1 MFSPITAADNI
12 KDEFIGYISTLF
24 HISDKDYAAQFAAA
38 LREEGAIAK
47 GPYLDVSDSYKTG
60 KSLAQM
66 IEEGEVSSL
75 FHSLEG
81 DIPDGEKEIQIN
93 RGLYLH
99 QERALRKTNKGK
111 NMSENNNQ
119 SMGDLFPDLGPEV
132 PIISGVAHDST
143 ESLATVRRVPNEPGM
158 AAKVFT
164 MLAEAGVNVDMIVQ
178 ASASTGT
185 ADISFTVPGTAAAK
199 VQEVLQEKQ
208 GELGFQS
215 FDVDP
220 NVGKVAVVGVGMKT
234 HSGLAAKF
242 FNALSD
248 KGVNVLMISTSEI
261 RIAALVP
268 LEQLNDAVKALHTA
282 YGLDADQVEAVVY
295 GGTGR

>member
-66 IEEGEVSSL
+66 IEEGEASSL

-111 NMSENNNQ
+111 NLIVTTGTGSGKTEC
-119 SMGDLFPDLGPEV
+119 FII
-132 PIISGVAHDST
+132 PIINHLLREGRRRYPFIRRQSDS
-143 ESLATVRRVPNEPGM
+143 
-158 AAKVFT
+158 
-164 MLAEAGVNVDMIVQ
+164 D
-178 ASASTGT
+178 
-185 ADISFTVPGTAAAK
+185 
-199 VQEVLQEKQ
+199 
-208 GELGFQS
+208 
-215 FDVDP
+215 
-220 NVGKVAVVGVGMKT
+220 
-234 HSGLAAKF
+234 
-242 FNALSD
+242 LSD
-248 KGVNVLMISTSEI
+248 ECSCQRPDEK
-261 RIAALVP
+261 
-268 LEQLNDAVKALHTA
+268 TA
-282 YGLDADQVEAVVY
+282 QSAEELS
-295 GGTGR
+295 